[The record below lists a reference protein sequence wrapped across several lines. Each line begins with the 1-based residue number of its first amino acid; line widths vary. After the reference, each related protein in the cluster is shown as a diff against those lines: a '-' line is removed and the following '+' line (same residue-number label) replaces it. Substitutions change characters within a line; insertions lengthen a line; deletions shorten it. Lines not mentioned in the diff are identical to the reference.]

1 MATVEEYLIT
11 GQLDLGH
18 LGGSAGSGGVPRP
31 PSVQP
36 CFPYVEGP
44 PGMVSHYLWR
54 VIMLIGWSILDFLG
68 YRVSSWGYLRA
79 VAVGFRSCATMA
91 ISIWLRRTSHLYIAT
106 PQATADAVDTYL
118 QSG

>member
-68 YRVSSWGYLRA
+68 DRVSSADFPL
-79 VAVGFRSCATMA
+79 GFLCCATVRCVGKA
-91 ISIWLRRTSHLYIAT
+91 LDIDISMLRKVRNGI
-106 PQATADAVDTYL
+106 
-118 QSG
+118 